1 MSLSI
6 IIPVFNEI
14 DQLKVTIKKLTLL
27 KKRIKKIEIIFVDD
41 FSKDKTFSF
50 LKSKT
55 NTKKYNYISVIK
67 NKKKGLGSAIH
78 NGIIK
83 SKNEYVCI
91 MACDLSDDLK
101 DVKKYYDII
110 KKEKLDA
117 VFGSRFMKNSKVKN
131 YPLFKLILNRLFNN
145 FVRIIFFTNYNDFT
159 NGFKIYK
166 RKTLLLLFP
175 IVSENFNVFLELPL
189 KIISR
194 KFKYK
199 ITNINYYNR
208 TIGVSKFKIGELGS
222 MYIFTMLY
230 CFIERLLL
238 KK

>member
-1 MSLSI
+1 
-6 IIPVFNEI
+6 
-14 DQLKVTIKKLTLL
+14 
-27 KKRIKKIEIIFVDD
+27 
-41 FSKDKTFSF
+41 
-50 LKSKT
+50 
-55 NTKKYNYISVIK
+55 
-67 NKKKGLGSAIH
+67 
-78 NGIIK
+78 
-83 SKNEYVCI
+83 